1 MTDSK
6 QQQTANNTA
15 PSNAPTL
22 VAYQVREVKE
32 GKDFWT
38 RIGSAFA
45 HKDGNGFT
53 IQLDALPVDGRVTL
67 RRPEEKA
74 TNQPQTS
81 GRKSRTAQP
90 APV

>member
-1 MTDSK
+1 MTNGN
-6 QQQTANNTA
+6 QQQA
-15 PSNAPTL
+15 PDNSPTSNAPTL

-38 RIGSAFA
+38 RIGSAWS
-45 HKDGNGFT
+45 HKDGKGFT
-53 IQLDALPVDGRVTL
+53 VQLDAIPVDGRITL

-74 TNQPQTS
+74 SNQPQTR
-81 GRKSRTAQP
+81 GRKSRAAQP

>member
-6 QQQTANNTA
+6 QQQAANNTA

-38 RIGSAFA
+38 RIGSAWS
-45 HKDGNGFT
+45 HKVGKGFT
-53 IQLDALPVDGRVTL
+53 VQLDAVPLDGRITL

-74 TNQPQTS
+74 INQAQTS
-81 GRKSRTAQP
+81 GRKSRPAPP

>member
-6 QQQTANNTA
+6 QLQAANNTA
-15 PSNAPTL
+15 PSTAPDL
-22 VAYQVREVKE
+22 IAYQVREVKE

-38 RIGSAFA
+38 RIGSAWS
-45 HKDGNGFT
+45 HKDGKGFT
-53 IQLDALPVDGRVTL
+53 VQLDAVPLDGRITL

-74 TNQPQTS
+74 TNQAQTG